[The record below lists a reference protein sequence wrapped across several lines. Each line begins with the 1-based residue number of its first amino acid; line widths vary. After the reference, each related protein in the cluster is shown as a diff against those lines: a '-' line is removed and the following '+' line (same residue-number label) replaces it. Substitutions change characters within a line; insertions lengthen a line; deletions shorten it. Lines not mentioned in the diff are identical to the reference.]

1 MPGKVPSLTKE
12 SLWQMPQA
20 STFTRTCPGPGSG
33 TSRSTSSNGPFGL
46 VTWTTRILAITP
58 LPLLWPR
65 RAHRLGPG
73 VARRHLLAHPAA
85 TAGPLA
91 TAARQRGPR
100 PAPTVLLLVL
110 LADRVRVT
118 LPVREEEL
126 LPAHLPRGL
135 QLGCADVPVGSAFL
149 EDGTQVL
156 AEVVQCRAAEEP
168 VAHVY
173 FIDDQT
179 RLEHERVRDHGIV
192 SRISVFSDIEVLLD
206 HTPGVGQERP

>member
-33 TSRSTSSNGPFGL
+33 TSRSTSSNGPFGS

-58 LPLLWPR
+58 RPLLWPR

-85 TAGPLA
+85 PAGPLA
-91 TAARQRGPR
+91 TVERQRGSR
-100 PAPTVLLLVL
+100 PTPTVLLLIL
-110 LADRVRVT
+110 LADRLRVA

-126 LPAHLPRGL
+126 LPATRPSARV
-135 QLGCADVPVGSAFL
+135 CRCPSRVG
-149 EDGTQVL
+149 
-156 AEVVQCRAAEEP
+156 
-168 VAHVY
+168 
-173 FIDDQT
+173 
-179 RLEHERVRDHGIV
+179 
-192 SRISVFSDIEVLLD
+192 IS
-206 HTPGVGQERP
+206 